1 MIIKRL
7 IFLTSKFKTN
17 SLHQLKTRVTYNE
30 NINVCT
36 VYLSYCQ
43 PMHLQKIFFLC
54 NFTYYPSITYCKK
67 LILPNSNNSP
77 TRCNSFTV
85 YYPDVYLQPNMFW
98 AFSRPSSG
106 AE

>member
-1 MIIKRL
+1 MHR
-7 IFLTSKFKTN
+7 IFELLPAHAFTKDFLGVI
-17 SLHQLKTRVTYNE
+17 LH
-30 NINVCT
+30 
-36 VYLSYCQ
+36 
-43 PMHLQKIFFLC
+43 
-54 NFTYYPSITYCKK
+54 ITPLLHIVKK

-85 YYPDVYLQPNMFW
+85 YYPDVYLQLNMFW